1 MNERTNGRLDE
12 WTNECK
18 EWINVGMNWKTNDCI
33 NERIDGKNDSIAIDE
48 RTSQQSNEC
57 IN

>member
-1 MNERTNGRLDE
+1 
-12 WTNECK
+12 
-18 EWINVGMNWKTNDCI
+18 MNWKTNDCI